1 MLKIGIPEIQD
12 KTSILLYK
20 LTYEEL
26 KNVQDNCWN
35 TETVCNTQLLIDDEY
50 MLEDNDRFEILFSYL
65 LLSPWK
71 NVWEQYVKVNGEWK
85 FISKIYQK
93 INEQWKTSK

>member
-1 MLKIGIPEIQD
+1 MFRLMSND

-20 LTYEEL
+20 LTYEDL

-35 TETVCNTQLLIDDEY
+35 TETVCDTQLLIDDEY
-50 MLEDNDRFEILFSYL
+50 ILEENDRFEILFSYL

-71 NVWEQYVKVNGEWK
+71 NIWEQYVKVQGEWK
-85 FISKIYQK
+85 RIEVNGIYQK
-93 INEQWKTSK
+93 INGEWKTSK